1 MMRAM
6 SRSKEE
12 LLNMVDRM
20 PAFPASVHRIIKMTS
35 DVNCQARDL
44 VRVIDTDPVLTM
56 RILRVANSAYFGL
69 QMNIVSVQHAVVY
82 IGLNSVKHLALAT
95 AAIGSLP
102 KISTEGFDADKFLKH
117 SLAVGVLTRRFRKR
131 MGIGGSKEGDEF
143 VAGLLHDIGKVLF
156 AHFEPE
162 ALNEAALLGK
172 SEGIPVH
179 IAERRLLGVDH
190 AEMGS
195 MLAEH
200 WGFPENLCRAIRE
213 HHEPIDAEDAPPLR
227 DCVYLANYLAERR
240 AAQAEAAALADPDA
254 PLPEIDWPPPAAFTL
269 RHFNLGFEEIIA
281 QFHGL
286 EEELERVQALG

>member
-1 MMRAM
+1 MMRRM
-6 SRSKEE
+6 SRTKEE

-20 PAFPASVHRIIKMTS
+20 PAFPASVHRIIKLTS

-102 KISTEGFDADKFLKH
+102 KISTDGFNADDFLRH
-117 SLAVGVLTRRFRKR
+117 SLTVGVLTRRFRKR
-131 MGIGGSKEGDEF
+131 MGIGGQKEGDEF

-162 ALNEAALLGK
+162 ALNAAARQGK
-172 SEGIPVH
+172 TDGIPVYL
-179 IAERRLLGVDH
+179 AERRLLGVDH

-200 WGFPENLCRAIRE
+200 WGFPDNLCQAIRE
-213 HHEPIDAEDAPPLR
+213 HHEPIESDDAPPLR

-240 AAQAEAAALADPDA
+240 AAQAEAAELAGPDA
-254 PLPEIDWPPPAAFTL
+254 PAPLIDWPPPVAFTL
-269 RHFNLGFEEIIA
+269 RHFNLGFEELIA

>member
-1 MMRAM
+1 M
-6 SRSKEE
+6 SRTKEE

-20 PAFPASVHRIIKMTS
+20 PAFPASVHRIIKLTS

-102 KISTEGFDADKFLKH
+102 KISTEGFDADKFLQH
-117 SLAVGVLTRRFRKR
+117 SLTVGVLTRRFRKR
-131 MGIGGSKEGDEF
+131 MGGGGAKEGDEF

-156 AHFEPE
+156 AHFEAD
-162 ALNEAALLGK
+162 ALNEAARKGQT
-172 SEGIPVH
+172 EGIPVYL
-179 IAERRLLGVDH
+179 AERELLGVDH
-190 AEMGS
+190 AEMGG
-195 MLAEH
+195 MLAQH

-240 AAQAEAAALADPDA
+240 AAQAAAAELLGPDA
-254 PLPEIDWPPPAAFTL
+254 PLPEIDWPPPIPFTL
-269 RHFNLGFEEIIA
+269 KHFTMGFEDLIA

-286 EEELERVQALG
+286 EDELERVQALG